1 MNNSIK
7 DPYIRNILKEILTS
21 NISEMEDDIKRC
33 SACKKSKPLEEFPSS
48 SSSSSKCCNTCVD
61 YRRRYNQ
68 KRKMKEHK
76 YQKDSVTFAF
86 AKSNLNIG

>member
-7 DPYIRNILKEILTS
+7 DPYIRKILKEILTS

-33 SACKKSKPLEEFPSS
+33 SACKKSKPLEEFP
-48 SSSSSKCCNTCVD
+48 SSSSKCCNTCVD

>member
-7 DPYIRNILKEILTS
+7 DPYIRNILKEILTY
-21 NISEMEDDIKRC
+21 NIGEMEDDIKRC
-33 SACKKSKPLEEFPSS
+33 SACKKSKPLEEFSS

-68 KRKMKEHK
+68 KRKMKEHT

-86 AKSNLNIG
+86 VKSNLNIG